1 MDYSPL
7 WISVQAATFA
17 TVITFF
23 TGIAIAWFSL
33 KLKKSAAVVD
43 GIVTLPLVLPP
54 TVVGF
59 FLLLLLGRNSWFG
72 KLLESLGAPVV
83 FTATAPII
91 AAAVVSLPLMY
102 RTARGAFLELD
113 PSLVQVART
122 LGIREWTIFWKI
134 VLPNTASSI
143 ISGVILSFAR
153 ALGEFGATI
162 MIAGNIPG
170 KTQTMSVAIY
180 SAVQAGRRDLAY
192 KWVILIAIFSFL
204 AIFFMN
210 LLEYR
215 QHHYRRR

>member
-1 MDYSPL
+1 MNLSPL
-7 WISVQAATFA
+7 WISVQAAFLA
-17 TVITFF
+17 TIVTFF
-23 TGIAIAWFSL
+23 LGIAIAWGTL
-33 KLKKSAAVVD
+33 RLNRSAAIID

-72 KLLESLGAPVV
+72 QLLERLGTPIVFTAAAPVV
-83 FTATAPII
+83 
-91 AAAVVSLPLMY
+91 AAVVVSLPLMY

-113 PSLVQVART
+113 PALPQVART
-122 LGIREWTIFWKI
+122 LGLKEWTIFWKI

-192 KWVILIAIFSFL
+192 RWVILISIFSFL

-210 LLEYR
+210 LIEYR
-215 QHHYRRR
+215 QHHFRRR